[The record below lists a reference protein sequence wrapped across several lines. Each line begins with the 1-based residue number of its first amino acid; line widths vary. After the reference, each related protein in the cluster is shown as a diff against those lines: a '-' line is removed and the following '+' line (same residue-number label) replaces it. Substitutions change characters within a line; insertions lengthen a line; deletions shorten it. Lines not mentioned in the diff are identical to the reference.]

1 MGHNPIGEAAA
12 EEIIAIREMWHT
24 KNHPFFVEFSE
35 GKIGLPPLGAL
46 MAQHYQ
52 HVDRVQH
59 SLGVAI
65 YKARGL
71 ARQFMIE
78 NLAEEEGLLTGE
90 GEGRV
95 PVNHMELI
103 YRFCDVAGISKDEV
117 LKTEQL
123 PAWRARSYY
132 YMGVVRDEPIGVIVA
147 MQSTQ
152 EGQQPAIN
160 IERVVPAMEKF
171 HGYTMESP
179 EIEFFTEH
187 AIADAEHSGRQI
199 ELVKDLI
206 ATEEDKARALDV
218 AEIAVKTRWA
228 CMNDIYRVAVK
239 GEQDPLPAAVQ
250 AA

>member
-1 MGHNPIGEAAA
+1 
-12 EEIIAIREMWHT
+12 
-24 KNHPFFVEFSE
+24 
-35 GKIGLPPLGAL
+35 
-46 MAQHYQ
+46 
-52 HVDRVQH
+52 
-59 SLGVAI
+59 
-65 YKARGL
+65 
-71 ARQFMIE
+71 
-78 NLAEEEGLLTGE
+78 
-90 GEGRV
+90 
-95 PVNHMELI
+95 MELI
-103 YRFCDVAGISKDEV
+103 YRFCEVAGLSKDAV
-117 LKTEQL
+117 WKTEQL

-160 IERVVPAMEKF
+160 IERVIPAMEKF

-187 AIADAEHSGRQI
+187 AVADAEHSGRQI

-206 ATEEDKARALDV
+206 TTEEDKARALDV
-218 AEIAVKTRWA
+218 AETAVKTRWA

-239 GEQDPLPAAVQ
+239 GERDPLPAAVQ

>member
-1 MGHNPIGEAAA
+1 MGNNPIGEAAA
-12 EEIIAIREMWHT
+12 EEIVAVRENWHT

-35 GKIGLPPLGAL
+35 GKFGLPALGAL

-59 SLGVAI
+59 SLGIAV

-95 PVNHMELI
+95 PINHMELI
-103 YRFCDVAGISKDEV
+103 YRFCEVAGISKENV
-117 LKTEQL
+117 FKTEQL

-132 YMGVVRDEPIGVIVA
+132 YMNVVREESIGVIVA

-160 IERVVPAMEKF
+160 IERVIPAMEKF

-187 AIADAEHSGRQI
+187 AIADTEHSGRQI
-199 ELVKDLI
+199 ELVKELI
-206 ATEEDKARALDV
+206 RTEDVKARAIEI

-239 GEQDPLPAAVQ
+239 GEIDPLPANVQ